1 MMGDEILRLEKISKS
16 FGAIRALS
24 NVDFALYKGEISALV
39 GDNAAGKS
47 TLLKVV
53 AGIYR
58 KDEGKMVLEGEEVE
72 FKSPMDARR
81 SKVEMVFQD
90 FMLCPDLD
98 VTSNIFL
105 GKESTTFQ
113 VLNRKEMEKMVK
125 SRLEEVKF
133 DIPFLRRKVKFLS
146 GGQQQM
152 VSILRTLLFE
162 PKILL
167 LDEPTASLSASASMQ
182 VMEFLR
188 KLKERISLIYVT
200 HDLPSVIKY
209 SDRITVLRA
218 GKIVAERKPSEID
231 PIELV
236 KLMRL

>member
-1 MMGDEILRLEKISKS
+1 MSDEVLRLNRLSKS

-24 NVDFALYKGEISALV
+24 DVDFTLYAGEISALV

-47 TLLKVV
+47 TLLKIV

-58 KDEGKMVLEGEEVE
+58 KDEGEMFLGGEEVE

-81 SKVEMVFQD
+81 AKIEMVFQD

-98 VTSNIFL
+98 VASNMFL
-105 GKESTTFQ
+105 GKEFTTFQ
-113 VLNRKEMEKMVK
+113 VLKRREMEKMVK

-133 DIPFLRRKVKFLS
+133 DIPFLKRKVKFLS

-152 VSILRTLLFE
+152 VGILRALLFE

-188 KLKERISLIYVT
+188 KLREKISMIYVT

-209 SDRITVLRA
+209 SDRIIVLRA
-218 GKIVAERKPSEID
+218 GKVVAERKPSETD

>member
-133 DIPFLRRKVKFLS
+133 DIPFLKRKVKFLS

>member
-16 FGAIRALS
+16 FGAIQALS
-24 NVDFALYKGEISALV
+24 DVDFTLYTGEISALV

-47 TLLKVV
+47 TLLKLV
-53 AGIYR
+53 AGIYG
-58 KDEGKMVLEGEEVE
+58 KDEGKMFLDREEVE

-81 SKVEMVFQD
+81 GKIEMVFQD

-98 VTSNIFL
+98 VTSNMFL
-105 GKESTTFQ
+105 GKESTALQ
-113 VLNRKEMEKMVK
+113 VLKRKEMERMVK
-125 SRLEEVKF
+125 SKLEEVKF
-133 DIPFLRRKVKFLS
+133 DIPFLKRKVKFLS

-152 VSILRTLLFE
+152 VGILRALLFE

-188 KLKERISLIYVT
+188 KLREKIGMIYVT

-218 GKIVAERKPSEID
+218 GKIVAERKPSEAD

-236 KLMRL
+236 RLMRL